1 MSLAIIGAGMVS
13 PAGLTPHAHAC
24 VLWAS
29 ALPPTASPFVR
40 ESGEPVPVAYCPWLG
55 ARLGMGDRLLAMAR
69 GALDDALRCLQGTP
83 AGEAASLLLCSA
95 GDRPGLA
102 PADRAEL
109 EQSLLHAAGARE
121 VTRFEGAA
129 GVFAALREA
138 EALLANGAQAV
149 TLLALDSYVGVDALA
164 ERVEN
169 PPSPWG
175 ATPAP
180 PAEGAAAL
188 VVTTPAQA
196 RLLGLNALG
205 VVHYADTATGVSN
218 DDNDV
223 PADGEAMAHLLR
235 RSPGLGASA
244 RLVFGQFSVDSLRRT
259 EWQLALARH
268 PSLVHQEYEMR
279 SIDAELGAV
288 GVAAGAM
295 NLVYGLAVVRHGTTE
310 APVRDVDPFLA
321 WGISSDGTRGLALVS
336 VTL

>member
-1 MSLAIIGAGMVS
+1 
-13 PAGLTPHAHAC
+13 
-24 VLWAS
+24 
-29 ALPPTASPFVR
+29 
-40 ESGEPVPVAYCPWLG
+40 
-55 ARLGMGDRLLAMAR
+55 MAR
-69 GALDDALRCLQGTP
+69 RALDDALRYLRGTL

-95 GDRPGLA
+95 GDPPGLP
-102 PADRAEL
+102 PAERAEL
-109 EQSLLHAAGARE
+109 EQSLLRVAGARE

-138 EALLANGAQAV
+138 EALLANGAHAV

-196 RLLGLNALG
+196 RQLGLTALG

-223 PADGEAMAHLLR
+223 PADGDAMTSLLR
-235 RSPGLGASA
+235 QALGLRAA
-244 RLVFGQFSVDSLRRT
+244 TRLVFGQSSVDSLRRL
-259 EWQLALARH
+259 EWQLAVARN
-268 PSLVHQEYEMR
+268 PSLFHPEYEMR
-279 SIDAELGAV
+279 SIDVELGAV
-288 GVAAGAM
+288 GAAAGAM
-295 NLVYGLAVVRHGTTE
+295 NLVYGLAAVRHGTTDISMQ
-310 APVRDVDPFLA
+310 AVDPFLA
-321 WGISSDGTRGLALVS
+321 WAISPDGTRGLAAVS
-336 VTL
+336 VKP